1 MKSTS
6 SAKNGYQQLKK
17 ENIERLKE
25 LAAINQTTD
34 ILKAGKPVI
43 EALQQI
49 CLILPRAYQY
59 PEFTAVRITY
69 GDEQCTSNGFKKTDW
84 VQTQDFESVDG
95 QRGTIEIVY
104 LKEFPTLDEGP
115 FLEEERHLIVNISN
129 LISGYINS
137 VKAKQLLEKSGVKP
151 VEAKTEPPKTP
162 IAGRKLLQK
171 FLNKS
176 NVNRDIYHDL
186 MPFKVKEIL
195 LIANLYDAYS
205 IEKEGKFSE
214 HVLGE
219 YHQLNL
225 TSMPRITGVSS
236 SEEAFEQ
243 LNSKHFDLII
253 LMVGVDKTTPHK
265 LSEKI
270 KKSFPYIPIFLLLN
284 NNSDID
290 FYERI
295 TKNSTT
301 INRTFVWNG
310 DSRIFFSMI
319 KLVEDMINVENDT
332 KVGMVRIILLVE
344 DSPIYY
350 SRYLP
355 LLYQIVM
362 EQTKR
367 IIEDV
372 STDELFKVLRMRAR
386 PKILLVSTYE
396 GALDI
401 INKYMDNLLCLITD
415 VSYQKNGVENSA
427 AGFELTKYIKTKIQN
442 LPIIIQSSDQ
452 DNAKKAYE
460 LKSTFINKN
469 SETLLQEFQSFI
481 TYHLGFGNF
490 IYRDKRGG
498 QIGIAHSLKEFEN
511 QLKTIPDETL
521 LYHAHR
527 DHFSQWLMAR
537 GEIQAAKVLRP
548 RKVADFQ
555 TPEKLRAVLI
565 DVLRRFRNEQ
575 DMGKIIPFDENAIL
589 DESNIVSL
597 SDGSLGG
604 KGRGLAF
611 INSLIY
617 NYNFSKHVPDINI
630 RAPKTLVI
638 GTNEFEKFIE
648 KNGLREI
655 VSSGID
661 YESIKK
667 LFIKAT
673 LTETLVKRLKIILRK
688 ITTPIAIRSSGLF
701 EDSLMQPFA
710 GIFDTFL
717 LPNNHPDINIRLEQ
731 TMSAIKLV
739 FASIYSPVAKAYIE
753 AVNYKIE
760 DEKMAII
767 LQEVVG
773 NTYENYYYPHISGVA
788 QSYNYYPFGHMKPE
802 EGFAV
807 TAVGLGKYVVEG
819 EKAFRFSP
827 KYPQT
832 EINSPKD
839 QFKNSQLKFYAVDL
853 AKKDINLLEG
863 DTAGLSYLD
872 IDIAEKHQNLKH
884 CASVY
889 DADNNNIYP
898 GLDRPGPRIIN
909 FANILKYNYIPLA
922 QTIETVLDVVK
933 EALGSP
939 VEIEYAVDLNKDE
952 NYKAS
957 FYLLQIKPL
966 IASTHDY
973 EFKIEEADQEK
984 ILLYAEKGMGNGLLK
999 HIDDV
1004 IYIDEKR
1011 FDKSQTTQMAEEIEK
1026 LNQMMIR
1033 EQRKYLLI
1041 GPGRWGTRDQW
1052 IGIPVRWPQI
1062 SNAAVIIETS
1072 MPDYPLD
1079 GSSGSH
1085 FFHNVTAMNV
1095 GYYSIQQELSKSF
1108 INWESLNGQKLINK
1122 TAHFNHIRFTKPM
1135 LIRMNGK
1142 KQDLLITD
1150 ESKPT

>member
-1 MKSTS
+1 MASKSN
-6 SAKNGYQQLKK
+6 KGYQRLRK

-25 LAAINQTTD
+25 LAAINETTA
-34 ILKAGKPVI
+34 ILKANKPI
-43 EALQQI
+43 NEALQQI
-49 CLILPRAYQY
+49 CLILPQAYQY
-59 PEFTAVRITY
+59 PKHTSVRITY
-69 GDEQCTSNGFKKTDW
+69 GPDQCTSPGFRKTKW
-84 VQTQDFESVDG
+84 VQVQDFESVDG
-95 QRGTIEIVY
+95 QKGTIEVAY
-104 LKEFPTLDEGP
+104 LRKFPELDEGP
-115 FLEEERHLIVNISN
+115 FLEEERHLILNISN
-129 LISGYINS
+129 LIAGYINS
-137 VKAKQLLEKSGVKP
+137 VKAKQLLSKSDEAFSQEARAEK
-151 VEAKTEPPKTP
+151 KTP
-162 IAGRKLLQK
+162 ISSRKLLQK

-176 NVNRDIYHDL
+176 NANRDIYHDL

-205 IEKEGKFSE
+205 IEKEGNFSE

-225 TSMPRITGVSS
+225 TSVPRITGVSS

-253 LMVGVDKTTPHK
+253 VMVGVDKSTPHIM
-265 LSEKI
+265 SEKI

-284 NNSDID
+284 NNSDIE

-295 TKNSTT
+295 TKKSAN
-301 INRTFVWNG
+301 IDRTFVWNG

-332 KVGMVRIILLVE
+332 QVGMVRIILLVE

-362 EQTKR
+362 AQTKR
-367 IIEDV
+367 IIDDV

-386 PKILLVSTYE
+386 PKILLASTYE
-396 GALDI
+396 GATEI
-401 INKYMDNLLCLITD
+401 IKKYEDNMLCLITD
-415 VSYQKNGVENSA
+415 VSYQKNGVDNQN
-427 AGFELTKYIKTKIQN
+427 AGFELAQFVKSRIKS

-452 DNAKKAYE
+452 GNAKKAHE
-460 LKSTFINKN
+460 LMSTFINKN
-469 SETLLQEFQSFI
+469 SESLLLDFQSFI
-481 TYHLGFGNF
+481 TYYLGFGSF
-490 IYRDKRGG
+490 VYRDKKGG
-498 QIGIAHSLKEFEN
+498 QIGIANSLKEFET

-521 LYHAHR
+521 MYHGKR
-527 DHFSQWLMAR
+527 DHFSLWLMAR

-548 RKVADFQ
+548 HKATDFKNPQ
-555 TPEKLRAVLI
+555 HLREVLI
-565 DVLRRFRNEQ
+565 DVLEKYRNEQ
-575 DMGKIIPFDENAIL
+575 NSGKIIPYDENSIL

-597 SDGSLGG
+597 SNGSLGG

-617 NYNFSKHVPDINI
+617 NYNFSNHVADINI
-630 RAPKTLVI
+630 RAPKTSVI
-638 GTNEFEKFIE
+638 GTNEFERFIE
-648 KNGLREI
+648 KNNLREI
-655 VSSGID
+655 LVSNID

-667 LFIKAT
+667 LFIKCNLGET
-673 LTETLVKRLKIILRK
+673 LTKRLKTILRK
-688 ITTPIAIRSSGLF
+688 ITSPIAIRSSGLF

-717 LPNNHPDINIRLEQ
+717 LPNNHPDLNVRLEQ
-731 TMSAIKLV
+731 TLNAIKLV
-739 FASIYSPVAKAYIE
+739 YASIYSPVAKAYIE

-773 NTYENYYYPHISGVA
+773 NTFGDYFYPHISGVA

-807 TAVGLGKYVVEG
+807 AAVGLGKYVVEG
-819 EKAFRFSP
+819 EKAYRFSP

-853 AKKDINLLEG
+853 GKKNLNLLEG

-872 IDIAEKHQNLKH
+872 LDVAEKQGNLKH

-889 DADNNNIYP
+889 DANNNSISP
-898 GLDRPGPRIIN
+898 GIDKPGPRIIN
-909 FANILKYNYIPLA
+909 FANILKYNYTPLA
-922 QTIETVLDVVK
+922 KTIETVLDVVE

-939 VEIEYAVDLNKDE
+939 VEIEYAVDLNKDKD
-952 NYKAS
+952 YKAS

-966 IASTHDY
+966 FANTHDF
-973 EFKIEEADQEK
+973 EFNINKINKED
-984 ILLYAEKGMGNGLLK
+984 ILIYAEKGMGNGQLRQ
-999 HIDDV
+999 IEDV
-1004 IYIDEKR
+1004 IFVDELK
-1011 FDKSQTTQMAEEIEK
+1011 FDKSETMLMTTEIER
-1026 LNQMMIR
+1026 LNKKMIS
-1033 EQRKYLLI
+1033 ENRKYILI
-1041 GPGRWGTRDQW
+1041 GPGRWGTHDRW

-1072 MPDYPLD
+1072 LEGYPLD

-1095 GYYSIQQELSKSF
+1095 GYYSIQQEFSDSY
-1108 INWESLNGQKLINK
+1108 INW
-1122 TAHFNHIRFTKPM
+1122 
-1135 LIRMNGK
+1135 
-1142 KQDLLITD
+1142 DLLKDQEVVDQSLHFKHVRLKKPLLVRMDGKRQDMVVTLN
-1150 ESKPT
+1150 SKKE

>member
-1 MKSTS
+1 MAS
-6 SAKNGYQQLKK
+6 SSDKGYKRLQK

-25 LAAINQTTD
+25 LAAINGTTA
-34 ILKAGKPVI
+34 ILKAGKPI
-43 EALQQI
+43 NESLQQI
-49 CLILPRAYQY
+49 CLLLPQAYQY
-59 PEFTAVRITY
+59 PKYTTVRITY
-69 GDEQCTSNGFKKTDW
+69 GTEQCTSVGFKKTKW
-84 VQTQDFESVDG
+84 IQTQDFESVDG
-95 QRGTIEIVY
+95 QKGMIEVAY
-104 LKEFPTLDEGP
+104 LKKFPDFDEGP
-115 FLEEERHLIVNISN
+115 FLDEERHLILNISN
-129 LISGYINS
+129 LIVGYINS
-137 VKAKQLLEKSGVKP
+137 VKAKQLLSKGDEKPSLSQ
-151 VEAKTEPPKTP
+151 EPLLKTP
-162 IAGRKLLQK
+162 ISSRKLLQK

-176 NVNRDIYHDL
+176 NANRDIYHDL

-205 IEKEGKFSE
+205 IEKEGNFSE

-225 TSMPRITGVSS
+225 TSVPRITGVSS

-253 LMVGVDKTTPHK
+253 LMVGVDKSTPHNITK
-265 LSEKI
+265 QI

-284 NNSDID
+284 NNSDIE

-295 TKNSTT
+295 TKKSAN
-301 INRTFVWNG
+301 IDRTFVWNG

-332 KVGMVRIILLVE
+332 QVGMVRIILLVE

-367 IIEDV
+367 IIDDV

-386 PKILLVSTYE
+386 PKILLASTYE
-396 GALDI
+396 GATAI
-401 INKYMDNLLCLITD
+401 IKKYEDNLLCLITD
-415 VSYQKNGVENSA
+415 VSYQKDGEENPN
-427 AGFELTKYIKTKIQN
+427 AGFELTAFLKSRIKS

-452 DNAKKAYE
+452 ENAKKAHE
-460 LKSTFINKN
+460 LQSTFINKN
-469 SETLLQEFQSFI
+469 SESLLLDFQSFI
-481 TYHLGFGNF
+481 TYYLGFGSF
-490 IYRDKRGG
+490 VYRDKKGG
-498 QIGIAHSLKEFEN
+498 QIGIAHSLKEFESH
-511 QLKTIPDETL
+511 LKTIPDDTL
-521 LYHAHR
+521 MYHGKR
-527 DHFSQWLMAR
+527 DHFSLWLMAR

-548 RKVADFQ
+548 HKATDFKNPQ
-555 TPEKLRAVLI
+555 HLREVLI
-565 DVLRRFRNEQ
+565 DVLQKYRNEQ
-575 DMGKIIPFDENAIL
+575 NSGKIIPYDEGAIL

-597 SDGSLGG
+597 SNGSLGG

-617 NYNFSKHVPDINI
+617 NYDFSKYVADINI
-630 RAPKTLVI
+630 RSPKTSVI
-638 GTNEFEKFIE
+638 GTNEFERFIE
-648 KNGLREI
+648 KNNLREI
-655 VSSGID
+655 LVSNID

-667 LFIKAT
+667 LFIKCNLSDT
-673 LTETLVKRLKIILRK
+673 LTKRLKTILRK
-688 ITTPIAIRSSGLF
+688 ISNPIAIRSSGLF

-717 LPNNHPDINIRLEQ
+717 LPNNHPDINVRLEQ
-731 TMSAIKLV
+731 TLNAIKLV
-739 FASIYSPVAKAYIE
+739 YASIYSPVAKAYIE

-773 NTYENYYYPHISGVA
+773 NAYGDYFYPHISGVA

-807 TAVGLGKYVVEG
+807 AAVGLGKYVVEG
-819 EKAFRFSP
+819 EKAYRFSP

-853 AKKDINLLEG
+853 GKKDLNLLEG

-872 IDIAEKHQNLKH
+872 VDVAEKDGNMKH

-889 DADNNNIYP
+889 DADNNSISP
-898 GLDRPGPRIIN
+898 GIDKPGPRIIN
-909 FANILKYNYIPLA
+909 FANILKYNYTPLA
-922 QTIETVLDVVK
+922 KTIETVLDVVQ

-966 IASTHDY
+966 FANSHNF
-973 EFKIEEADQEK
+973 EFNIDKINKED
-984 ILLYAEKGMGNGLLK
+984 ILIYAERGMGNGLLNQ
-999 HIDDV
+999 IEDI
-1004 IYIDEKR
+1004 IYVDELA
-1011 FDKSQTTQMAEEIEK
+1011 FDKSKTMLMTTEIEL
-1026 LNQMMIR
+1026 LNQKMIK
-1033 EQRKYLLI
+1033 ENRKYVLI
-1041 GPGRWGTRDQW
+1041 GPGRWGTHDRW

-1072 MPDYPLD
+1072 LEGYPLD

-1095 GYYSIQQELSKSF
+1095 GYYSIQQEFSGSY
-1108 INWESLNGQKLINK
+1108 INWDLFKDQEIIDQS
-1122 TAHFNHIRFTKPM
+1122 AHFKHVRLKKPM
-1135 LIRMNGK
+1135 LVRMDGK
-1142 KQDLLITD
+1142 KQDMVITLD
-1150 ESKPT
+1150 SEIS